1 VLDPTE
7 KNFQLEELEDRE
19 RSTTEVFFARDN
31 TVVLGESD
39 GPTFTSATGTWN
51 LDQQQGKFSM
61 VLERTYEAG
70 RTPVTFTDLG
80 VFDFKVTRTF
90 VGKMVEI
97 GARVAVSGTIHDV
110 DGEHGDKEVG
120 FFNLIDTKKGE
131 IEE

>member
-61 VLERTYEAG
+61 V
-70 RTPVTFTDLG
+70 
-80 VFDFKVTRTF
+80 KVTRTF